1 MPASGNGIPNTVTA
15 TRTAVPAPAMAHQCG
30 FTLSPA
36 NRPNSTRIGNAA
48 TKVERIQTYDPL
60 HSWILSTLVT
70 PPPKWKGSSCATGR
84 TSGSRPWVTPGV
96 WCGAYFTV
104 NRTVS
109 TTSGFKGTCFQSAT
123 TAITRWGPGFS
134 ESSTK
139 SVWPRPRWIIP
150 VTPRGIVSFA
160 GVTSRSTNRWWCP
173 VPGRSS
179 VAGTISTPVALSVT
193 FTGPVTLAALRGVVI
208 FTVGLVVCAGAALDS
223 SAAVPSASVSGVVQI
238 LTLTVPPEGLSGGG
252 RHAAGQQARRGS
264 CKGRLSGG
272 AVKMAS
278 GAAS

>member
-15 TRTAVPAPAMAHQCG
+15 TTTAVPAPAMAHQCG

-36 NRPNSTRIGNAA
+36 SRPNSTRIGKAA
-48 TKVERIQTYDPL
+48 TRVERIQLCNGSYVWVQAMGHPL
-60 HSWILSTLVT
+60 
-70 PPPKWKGSSCATGR
+70 
-84 TSGSRPWVTPGV
+84 GV
-96 WCGAYFTV
+96 GGAYFTV

-123 TAITRWGPGFS
+123 TAITRWGPGLS

-139 SVWPRPRWIIP
+139 SVWPRPKWMIP
-150 VTPRGIVSFA
+150 VTPRGIVSFV

-193 FTGPVTLAALRGVVI
+193 FTGPVTLAPLRGVVI
-208 FTVGLVVCAGAALDS
+208 FTVGRVVCAGAALDS

-238 LTLTVPPEGLSGGG
+238 LTLTVPPVGLSGGG
-252 RHAAGQQARRGS
+252 RHAAGQQARRRGYGVS
-264 CKGRLSGG
+264 DVSWPAQSRRPAAVYLRYGKPGRPR
-272 AVKMAS
+272 
-278 GAAS
+278 